1 MPYELSRI
9 QSQVKGVEREYRAV
23 RLATDQLLEIAS
35 LDPTQLVQNI
45 DVRDVRNASER
56 LESTYLIRL
65 FAEFETAL
73 RTYWELSRDTHPP
86 ARDLIES
93 IGRGRNVPSDWLA
106 ATHAVREYRN
116 SLVHEGNEEVI
127 KLTLANT
134 RQHLCRFLSRLPEN
148 W

>member
-35 LDPTQLVQNI
+35 FDPTQLVQNI

-56 LESTYLIRL
+56 LEATYVIRL

-73 RTYWELSRDTHPP
+73 RTYWEVSRDTHPP

-93 IGRGRNVPSDWLA
+93 IGRVRNTPSDWLA
-106 ATHAVREYRN
+106 ATHAVREYRRDIVN
-116 SLVHEGNEEVI
+116 CCG
-127 KLTLANT
+127 
-134 RQHLCRFLSRLPEN
+134 
-148 W
+148 